1 MKPAAILTLFLLGT
15 SVPVLSA
22 HADGPPVSLQLN
34 IGTPPPPPAPVY
46 VAPPPAYVPPPV
58 VVAAPPTMIWLP
70 EFGGYVAIG
79 VSQPLFYLSGVYY
92 AYDGKHWFVAP
103 GYAGPWRKA
112 KHIPPGLRKFHDRD
126 WRWAQERARFY
137 DHDPHWKRFAPGPRP
152 EYDPDLEHG
161 PDRPGRGHGKGH
173 GH

>member
-1 MKPAAILTLFLLGT
+1 
-15 SVPVLSA
+15 
-22 HADGPPVSLQLN
+22 
-34 IGTPPPPPAPVY
+34 
-46 VAPPPAYVPPPV
+46 
-58 VVAAPPTMIWLP
+58 MIWMP

-112 KHIPPGLRKFHDRD
+112 KHIPPGLRKFHDHD

-137 DHDPHWKRFAPGPRP
+137 DRDPHWKRFAPGTGPGYGP
-152 EYDPDLEHG
+152 GHGHG
-161 PDRPGRGHGKGH
+161 PDHGPDHPGRGHGREH
-173 GH
+173 GD